1 MNLTD
6 NLTSTTS
13 FRSITDKAA
22 LIRGSN
28 ETIVAPILSNLQ
40 ISQQH
45 YKALRSHSR
54 LHLLLK
60 IPKSLQLLI
69 LNENQRA
76 N

>member
-6 NLTSTTS
+6 NRTSTNS
-13 FRSITDKAA
+13 FRSITDKAT

-28 ETIVAPILSNLQ
+28 ETIGAPILSNLQ

-45 YKALRSHSR
+45 YKVLRSHSR

-60 IPKSLQLLI
+60 IPKSFPLLI
-69 LNENQRA
+69 LNENQRV

>member
-6 NLTSTTS
+6 NRTLTTS
-13 FRSITDKAA
+13 FRLITDKAEH
-22 LIRGSN
+22 IRGSN
-28 ETIVAPILSNLQ
+28 ETIGAPILSNLQ

-45 YKALRSHSR
+45 YKVLRSHSR

-60 IPKSLQLLI
+60 TPKSLQLLI

>member
-6 NLTSTTS
+6 NRTSTTS

-28 ETIVAPILSNLQ
+28 DTIVAPILSNLQ
-40 ISQQH
+40 LSQQH
-45 YKALRSHSR
+45 YKALHSHSR
-54 LHLLLK
+54 LRLLLK